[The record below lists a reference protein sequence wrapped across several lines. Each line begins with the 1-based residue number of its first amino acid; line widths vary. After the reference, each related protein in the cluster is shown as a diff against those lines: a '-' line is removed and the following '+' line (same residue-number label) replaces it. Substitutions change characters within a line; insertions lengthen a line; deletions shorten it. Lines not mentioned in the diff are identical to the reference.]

1 MKRLYLVLFVSL
13 FIFDSLV
20 LHAMK
25 AGGAGEVKVAVK
37 ADVKRAVQDDRIF
50 KVKTVEDVK
59 ELLDPMTEEERVACV
74 SAVHPE
80 RGTVFFHIFPET
92 KINKKTLLKDFK
104 MVHGEIAK
112 AILDRIPSGR
122 RLEILSIPYG
132 VCRTFLPGEPCKGC
146 RTVVHWS
153 QNHYVIAA
161 CFDALSVAEREQ
173 FAMVKNCD
181 GRTALHV
188 THSPQIAQIL
198 FDAVAPARR
207 IGFINMLDGWG
218 YTALILTAMQARNP
232 SAYLDRD
239 IPIKRTPIV
248 KKYKVLLAQQGID
261 IAVDCIED
269 GENERYGG
277 LARAQGYDLFDEC
290 FFCARQMRR
299 QKNAERRA
307 RSDMVLSSLMAGLG
321 ISGVRNIVVG
331 YDEDYADQPLF
342 LFEHPAQPENGLE
355 LEQTPEEA

>member
-1 MKRLYLVLFVSL
+1 MKRLWLVLFMYLFVSN
-13 FIFDSLV
+13 SLL
-20 LHAMK
+20 LHAMT
-25 AGGAGEVKVAVK
+25 AGGAGEVKAGEIK
-37 ADVKRAVQDDRIF
+37 AEERADVKRAAQDDRIF

-80 RGTVFFHIFPET
+80 GGTVFFHIAPRS
-92 KINKKTLLKDFK
+92 KFK
-104 MVHGEIAK
+104 MVHGELAK

-122 RLEILSIPYG
+122 RLEILSIRYG
-132 VCRTFLPGEPCKGC
+132 ACGGSSLKVPCNGC
-146 RTVVHWS
+146 QRVVDWS

-161 CFDALSVAEREQ
+161 CFDALSVAEQEQ

-188 THSPQIAQIL
+188 TDSPQIAQIL
-198 FDAVAPARR
+198 CDAVAPARR
-207 IGFINMLDGWG
+207 IEFINIRDKLGN
-218 YTALILTAMQARNP
+218 TALIETAMQAR
-232 SAYLDRD
+232 SVAFDRNYKEK
-239 IPIKRTPIV
+239 PII
-248 KKYKVLLAQQGID
+248 KKYKILLAQPGID
-261 IAVDCIED
+261 ISADFTRNP
-269 GENERYGG
+269 GNERYGG
-277 LARAQGYDLFDEC
+277 LARAQGYELFDEC

-307 RSDMVLSSLMAGLG
+307 RSNMVLSSLMAGLG
-321 ISGVRNIVVG
+321 ISGVRNIVVD